1 MVKNSFEEKIVKNL
15 ADFGIR
21 LGDPLRFGVAVSGGA
36 DSVSLL
42 AALSSVLK
50 PFGLPLFVINVNH
63 NIREE
68 AETCGD
74 SLFVRDLCRALSDDG
89 CDIRFSMR
97 EIEKGKIA
105 GLSQSRDG
113 GIEEAARFCRYQI
126 FEDFI
131 KENNLDFLCLAHNQ
145 NDNLETLLMRFL
157 QGAFTENYGIAPCRG
172 KFIRPLLN
180 VARSEIEEYLKGR
193 GLTWR
198 TDSTNAD
205 DSYLRNNI
213 RLNLMPLLD
222 GKFAGWKT
230 AVLNGLEKARMDG
243 EIIEDFVEKRL
254 AALEG
259 KIVASGGGE
268 LSGAGEGDV
277 KADVDV
283 EYSLS
288 ADDFLAESASVQIR
302 LLTKLICRACGEEVG
317 RIPFS
322 FLKEVCAA
330 VKNGNFVSKIYKNA
344 LISFKNKILKVKN
357 SRKIQTDFVF
367 SAIIE
372 EEGTYAF
379 HFGEVEVVKNAAGGF
394 SLFFDNNG
402 EKKVI
407 SEAATLPLCVRS
419 FLFDDKVLTAEG
431 GMKSVSDVL
440 SSWHV
445 PEAER
450 GKIPVIQLL
459 SGENQRIICIFGQVF
474 GFDNWIVK

>member
-1 MVKNSFEEKIVKNL
+1 MKNISFEEKVLKNL
-15 ADFGIR
+15 SDLGIWPVEGLR
-21 LGDPLRFGVAVSGGA
+21 LGVAVSGGA

-63 NIREE
+63 NIRDE

-74 SLFVRDLCRALSDDG
+74 SLFVRDLCRALADDG
-89 CDIRFSMR
+89 CGIRFSMR
-97 EIEKGKIA
+97 EIERGKIA
-105 GLSQSRDG
+105 GLSHERGG

-131 KENNLDFLCLAHNQ
+131 KENELDFLCLAHNQ

-180 VARSEIEEYLKGR
+180 VARSEIEEYLKVR
-193 GLTWR
+193 GLNWR

-222 GKFAGWKT
+222 GKFTGWKT

-243 EIIEDFVEKRL
+243 EIIEDFVERRM
-254 AALEG
+254 AALEE
-259 KIVASGGGE
+259 KIEVSGEGE
-268 LSGAGEGDV
+268 LSGCGGG
-277 KADVDV
+277 DV

-288 ADDFLAESASVQIR
+288 ADDFLAESPSVQIR
-302 LLTKLICRACGEEVG
+302 LLTKLICRACGEEIG

-344 LISFKNKILKVKN
+344 LISFKNKVLKVKN

-407 SEAATLPLCVRS
+407 SETASLPLCVRS

-445 PEAER
+445 PESER